1 MSGTGRVFK
10 GKNIEHFNAPK
21 VKPQV
26 QNMKLKHSILLCL
39 STLIFIS
46 LDWHSLLTHVLPRRL
61 GPPSAHTSVAT
72 SPLALF
78 HSAGPIKTVDKSRLK
93 RTS

>member
-10 GKNIEHFNAPK
+10 GENIEHFNAPK

-46 LDWHSLLTHVLPRRL
+46 LD
-61 GPPSAHTSVAT
+61 
-72 SPLALF
+72 
-78 HSAGPIKTVDKSRLK
+78 
-93 RTS
+93 